1 MNIIIDTSV
10 FLRQNFIS
18 GNLIKRL
25 GEFSHEKIINIYVTD
40 IIKKELFSN
49 IDKNSLKLKSKLTD
63 INKSIRGDLKFVKN
77 LYKEL
82 DFFDYINPEELNH
95 LLKNKIERY
104 FEYAHIEII
113 STSESFKIT
122 DILDDYFN
130 QKPPFSEKKKNEF
143 PDAIS
148 FKVAENFFQNKNK
161 KAYFITYDK
170 DFNEIES
177 EFIFVKNNLEDIIE
191 EISKENRSSIYEQ
204 NELIGK
210 TIKSNIQL
218 FKNILE
224 SELDFELSH
233 KIQYILEKENIFLEV
248 STHELKH
255 TISEIMVFDINENL
269 QNIGFKLIGNYNGKL
284 EVYPEKEFNPLK
296 YKEILKNNGL
306 KLNSNFEIKV
316 KGEFQMSFFYEYE
329 FPYKIEEDTI
339 SFDED
344 EYKLKNIENN

>member
-25 GEFSHEKIINIYVTD
+25 GELSHEKIVNIYVTD

-49 IDKNSLKLKSKLTD
+49 IDKDSLKLKSKLTD

-77 LYKEL
+77 LYKDL
-82 DFFDYINPEELNH
+82 DFFDYINPERLNH

-104 FEYAHIEII
+104 FKYANIQII
-113 STSESFKIT
+113 PISESFKIT

-148 FKVAENFFQNKNK
+148 FKVSENFFQNKND
-161 KAYFITYDK
+161 KAYFITYDN
-170 DFNEIES
+170 DFNEIKS
-177 EFIFVKNNLEDIIE
+177 KFIFVKNNLEDIIE
-191 EISKENRSSIYEQ
+191 EISKENSSLIYEQ
-204 NELIGK
+204 NELIEK

-218 FKNILE
+218 FKDILE
-224 SELDFELSH
+224 PELDFELSF
-233 KIQYILEKENIFLEV
+233 KIQHIFEKENIFPDV
-248 STHELKH
+248 STSELKY
-255 TISEIMVFDINENL
+255 TISETKVFDVNDSS
-269 QNIGFKLIGNYNGKL
+269 QNIGFKFIGSYNGKL
-284 EVYPEKEFNPLK
+284 DVYPEKEFNPLK

-306 KLNSNFEIKV
+306 KLNSNFEITV

>member
-49 IDKNSLKLKSKLTD
+49 INKNSSKLESKLTD

-77 LYKEL
+77 LYKDL
-82 DFFDYINPEELNH
+82 DFFDYINPERLNH

-104 FEYAHIEII
+104 FEYANIEII

-148 FKVAENFFQNKNK
+148 FKIAENFFQNKNE
-161 KAYFITYDK
+161 KAYFLTYDK
-170 DFNEIES
+170 DFSKIKS
-177 EFIFVKNNLEDIIE
+177 KFILVKDSLEDIIE
-191 EISKENRSSIYEQ
+191 EISKENSSLIYEQ
-204 NELIGK
+204 NELIEK

-224 SELDFELSH
+224 PELDLELSF
-233 KIQYILEKENIFLEV
+233 KIQLIFEKENTFPDV
-248 STHELKH
+248 STSELEY
-255 TISEIMVFDINENL
+255 TISDIKVFDVNENS
-269 QNIGFKLIGNYNGKL
+269 QNIGFKFIGNYNGKL
-284 EVYPEKEFNPLK
+284 EIYPEKEFNPLK
-296 YKEILKNNGL
+296 YKEILKSNGL
-306 KLNSNFEIKV
+306 KLNSNFEITV

-344 EYKLKNIENN
+344 EFKLKSIEKN